1 MDMSATHG
9 HPHPV
14 AQSHHD
20 AEVLRIQHVLESHGG
35 ALTRA
40 DLRAFCGASTWR
52 ELSFD
57 AALHDAVQAGLI
69 KELTPELFVAAG
81 DEG

>member
-1 MDMSATHG
+1 MSATEG
-9 HPHPV
+9 RPHPA
-14 AQSHHD
+14 AQNVHD

-40 DLRAFCGASTWR
+40 DLRTFCGAGAWR
-52 ELSFD
+52 GLSFD
-57 AALHDAVQAGLI
+57 AALHDAVRAGRI
-69 KELTPELFVAAG
+69 KELTPELFVTAG